1 MKRLL
6 PPWAARYRRAF
17 LRDDLIAGLVV
28 ALMLIPQGLAYATLV
43 GVPPHYGLYASLL
56 PALLYALF
64 ASSSVLSIGP
74 MAITSLLAASA
85 LAPLAIADP
94 LQYTAAAA
102 LLALMCGLMLLAAA
116 LLRLG
121 AIAQLISHPVIE
133 GFVSGAALLILVS
146 QLPPLLG
153 LPASGESGLA
163 SLPPLVLGLP
173 QANPIAAGLGLA
185 ALAILVISRLIAVPA
200 LVYLGL
206 SPGAALTAQRLLP
219 IILLGAGTLV
229 VIGAEW
235 QRALAVVGTLP
246 EGLPALRVPAWNSA
260 WVRDLWPAALVISL
274 LGFVENIAI
283 AQAYVQRTRERLDAD
298 AELRALG
305 AANIGSALMGAF
317 PVSGSFSR
325 TVVNAEAGAQ
335 SPLSG
340 VFAAGLVLLA
350 LLFLTDLFAALPM
363 SLLAALIIA
372 AVLQLIQLKGLRQAW
387 LYDRGEAGAMLV
399 TALSVVVFGVETGIA
414 VGVGASLVSWIW
426 RSSRPHIAVIGR
438 VPGTEHFRNVSRFE
452 VETKRGLLML
462 RIDDNLFFGNAERV
476 YELIQQRLHAYPDT
490 RDLVLAMSAI
500 SRIDVTAL
508 VMLLN
513 LNDELK
519 QRGVR
524 LHLAEAKGR
533 VLDQLA
539 QSSLLEELTGQSY
552 LSCERAFEALGD
564 GAHSPQRP
572 GQPVSH

>member
-1 MKRLL
+1 
-6 PPWAARYRRAF
+6 
-17 LRDDLIAGLVV
+17 
-28 ALMLIPQGLAYATLV
+28 
-43 GVPPHYGLYASLL
+43 
-56 PALLYALF
+56 
-64 ASSSVLSIGP
+64 
-74 MAITSLLAASA
+74 
-85 LAPLAIADP
+85 
-94 LQYTAAAA
+94 
-102 LLALMCGLMLLAAA
+102 
-116 LLRLG
+116 
-121 AIAQLISHPVIE
+121 
-133 GFVSGAALLILVS
+133 
-146 QLPPLLG
+146 
-153 LPASGESGLA
+153 
-163 SLPPLVLGLP
+163 
-173 QANPIAAGLGLA
+173 
-185 ALAILVISRLIAVPA
+185 
-200 LVYLGL
+200 
-206 SPGAALTAQRLLP
+206 
-219 IILLGAGTLV
+219 
-229 VIGAEW
+229 
-235 QRALAVVGTLP
+235 
-246 EGLPALRVPAWNSA
+246 
-260 WVRDLWPAALVISL
+260 
-274 LGFVENIAI
+274 
-283 AQAYVQRTRERLDAD
+283 
-298 AELRALG
+298 
-305 AANIGSALMGAF
+305 
-317 PVSGSFSR
+317 
-325 TVVNAEAGAQ
+325 
-335 SPLSG
+335 
-340 VFAAGLVLLA
+340 
-350 LLFLTDLFAALPM
+350 
-363 SLLAALIIA
+363 
-372 AVLQLIQLKGLRQAW
+372 
-387 LYDRGEAGAMLV
+387 MLV

-476 YELIQQRLHAYPDT
+476 YELIQQRLHAHPDT